1 MSALSELLNS
11 QPVSARQ
18 AADRAVEL
26 GIRLPY
32 GTIAAYW
39 SGGHGKPSAATLDK
53 LAQVLPTVTITQLR
67 EAAWNAV
74 AAELGDYHPP
84 SDARFL
90 DRRQRQA
97 VDELI
102 RSIVATRGATHA
114 DRTDRTDPQ
123 ATTEDAQGT
132 EGEEQKTY
140 GFDAGRVTPL
150 SDHPDRDTLRAMT
163 EDIRRLEPEEASMYV
178 ALFQDAKQ
186 AQLDLDLAT
195 TEFSAAVDD
204 SDDARIGN
212 ALDVMSTR
220 LGLLLSTIDALNLR
234 ILDRADSAQEQEIA
248 GLASLRNGAQYDLLD
263 LLRRYIPEIIL
274 PGIPDG
280 HLIGQRFQAQLTRI
294 ENSIEL
300 EVQWRQAIERRE
312 EQLAKQAQVHN
323 LDDRRRKPAVLP
335 KASANRNHP
344 KGSDDAGLDEGEE

>member
-123 ATTEDAQGT
+123 APTEDTPNKARP
-132 EGEEQKTY
+132 GEKT
-140 GFDAGRVTPL
+140 GQVRSIADHQRKPPVMPEAPVFDPATMAARRRPGRKG
-150 SDHPDRDTLRAMT
+150 PDPR
-163 EDIRRLEPEEASMYV
+163 
-178 ALFQDAKQ
+178 
-186 AQLDLDLAT
+186 
-195 TEFSAAVDD
+195 
-204 SDDARIGN
+204 G
-212 ALDVMSTR
+212 
-220 LGLLLSTIDALNLR
+220 
-234 ILDRADSAQEQEIA
+234 
-248 GLASLRNGAQYDLLD
+248 
-263 LLRRYIPEIIL
+263 
-274 PGIPDG
+274 
-280 HLIGQRFQAQLTRI
+280 
-294 ENSIEL
+294 
-300 EVQWRQAIERRE
+300 
-312 EQLAKQAQVHN
+312 
-323 LDDRRRKPAVLP
+323 LDD
-335 KASANRNHP
+335 
-344 KGSDDAGLDEGEE
+344 GQE